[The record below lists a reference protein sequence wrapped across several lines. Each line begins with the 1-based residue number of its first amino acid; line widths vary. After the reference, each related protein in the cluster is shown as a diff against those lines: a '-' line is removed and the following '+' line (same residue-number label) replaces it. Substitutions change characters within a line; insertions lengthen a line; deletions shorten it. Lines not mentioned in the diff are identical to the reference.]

1 MSDLI
6 LSAIFQPWMLIIF
19 LPLVYVLIRMYLRK
33 KEFKGSSYSDASG
46 NSYAKTVSSKGNSGE
61 YLTFLELEK
70 LDGDKRILTN
80 LYLPG
85 KDGKTTEVDLV
96 MIHPTGIYVFESK
109 NYSGWILGDDKVRY
123 WTQSLNGGKKN
134 KFFNPIWQNKS
145 HIAALS
151 KALGNGYEDHLYSY
165 IVFSERCELN
175 KSINELQGVVVLKR
189 NRLVSKLRQDLTERG
204 TVFMKTEMDELE
216 ELLKSFELADDATK
230 AAHIESVMAK

>member
-1 MSDLI
+1 MAELI
-6 LSAIFQPWMLIIF
+6 LSTIFKPWILVIF
-19 LPLVYVLIRMYLRK
+19 LPLIYVLFRMYLRK
-33 KEFKGSSYSDASG
+33 KQFKSSSYSNASG
-46 NSYAKTVSSKGNSGE
+46 NGYAKTVASKGNSGE

-70 LDGDKRILTN
+70 LDGEKRILTN

-109 NYSGWILGDDKVRY
+109 NYSGWILGDEKGRY

-134 KFFNPIWQNKS
+134 KFFNPIWQNKA
-145 HIAALS
+145 HINALS
-151 KALGNGYEDHLYSY
+151 KVLGNGYENLLHSY

-189 NRLVSKLRQDLTERG
+189 NRLLTKLKQDMAEINS
-204 TVFMKTEMDELE
+204 VFMKTELDELE
-216 ELLKSFELADDATK
+216 RVLAGFALADETTK
-230 AAHIESVMAK
+230 NAHVESVMAK